1 MIVTFYSHK
10 GGVGRTLAL
19 ANVAYSLATDRYEPC
34 KVLIWD
40 FDLEAPGLQQVFKCN
55 WGKKK
60 LGFVDLISRYLDTG
74 EIADISEYVHP
85 TDVQG
90 VDILP
95 AGYMDESYPSKYG
108 KINWGD
114 LYHNKDGF
122 DLLEN
127 IKLQIQSREQK
138 YDYVLIDSRT
148 GYSDVSGICTLQLP
162 QVVVLVFR
170 LNDQNLTGISDVY
183 KIIQSHCQEKG
194 TPSIDVIPVIS
205 PTLPF
210 AAKEANTQYRKAR
223 HVFGELELL
232 NISFDPALNYK
243 ERIMLK
249 ERAEYKM
256 IPPILRDYSRLSKMV
271 RRLNQ
276 EDPLTVFEAGLDRH
290 EVNDFDGAFQKFK
303 RAIELRPQN
312 PRYWTHL
319 VEAADPRFEVDQE
332 SLKIKQVE
340 ALVNQY
346 LDQHPSDAQM
356 FLVKAKVLS
365 IQGQPLS
372 DEILS
377 VLNKAIEI
385 DPNLIEAYMLRGRFK
400 TSLRQYEQA
409 IADLSKRVELDTK
422 DWDGFSNR
430 AYCYQQLHDFTKAES
445 DYGRA
450 IQLNRKEPFLY
461 FRRAKFY
468 FSCEMFDKANADIQ
482 KILAIAPSFKQS
494 HLLLIHLLMRMGQ
507 REEALRRLDA
517 LVSEGLQHSDYL
529 NFAEAYICTAQPN
542 KALKLIDEDLPEGHP
557 FRAVTK
563 ALKTIVELLLGKVT
577 SKKVRLE
584 TFKPIK
590 SSWDW
595 TELEVFA
602 KRAGT
607 EGLFPEEV
615 MKTVLKIV
623 QACRH

>member
-19 ANVAYSLATDRYEPC
+19 ANVAYSLATDRDAPC
-34 KVLIWD
+34 RVLIWD
-40 FDLEAPGLQQVFKCN
+40 FDLEAPGLQHVFQCD

-60 LGFVDLISRYLDTG
+60 LGFVDLISRYLETG
-74 EIADISEYVHP
+74 EAADISEYIHS

-95 AGYMDESYPSKYG
+95 AGYMDESYPNKYG

-114 LYHNKDGF
+114 LYHNRDGF
-122 DLLEN
+122 DLLER
-127 IKLQIQSREQK
+127 IKHQIQSREQK

-170 LNDQNLTGISDVY
+170 LNDQNLTGIGDVY

-210 AAKEANTQYRKAR
+210 AAKEANTQYKKAR
-223 HVFGELELL
+223 RVFGDLELL

-249 ERAEYKM
+249 ERAEYRM
-256 IPPILRDYSRLSKMV
+256 TPPILRDYSRLSKKV
-271 RRLNQ
+271 RLLNQ
-276 EDPLTVFEAGLDRH
+276 EDPLTVFLAGLERY
-290 EVNDFDGAFQKFK
+290 ELNDFDGAFQKFK

-319 VEAADPRFEVDQE
+319 ADAANPRFETDQG

-340 ALVNQY
+340 ELVNQY
-346 LDQHPSDAQM
+346 LGQHPTDAQM

-365 IQGQPLS
+365 YQGQFLS
-372 DEILS
+372 DEAQS
-377 VLNKAIEI
+377 VLDKAIEI
-385 DPNLIEAYMLRGRFK
+385 DPNLIEAYMLRGRLK

-409 IADLSKRVELDTK
+409 IADLSKRVELDPK
-422 DWDGFSNR
+422 DWDGFANR
-430 AYCYQQLHDFTKAES
+430 AHCYRQLNDFTKAES
-445 DYGRA
+445 DYSRA

-461 FRRAKFY
+461 FGRAKFY
-468 FSCEMFDKANADIQ
+468 FFYERFDKANADIQ
-482 KILAIAPSFKQS
+482 KVLAIAPSFKQA

-507 REEALRRLDA
+507 REEALRKLDA
-517 LVSEGLQHSDYL
+517 FASDGFLLSDHL
-529 NFAEAYICTAQPN
+529 NLAEAYICMAQPD
-542 KALKLIDEDLPEGHP
+542 KALGLMEEDLPEGHP
-557 FRAVTK
+557 YRAEAK
-563 ALKTIVELLLGKVT
+563 AFKIMAELLLGKVT
-577 SKKVRLE
+577 SEEVNFE
-584 TFKPIK
+584 TIKPIK

-602 KRAGT
+602 KRGGI
-607 EGLFPEEV
+607 ESLFPEEV
-615 MKTVLKIV
+615 METVSRIIKAY
-623 QACRH
+623 QH